1 MQSFSSTRKN
11 ICLPDWFGV
20 MLTSFVHVGFDSV
33 HRHQLN
39 SATVRAPILFWT
51 HFDFHMDSSIIS
63 FCSSQTIFNGT
74 IFRSPSSSFRFDC
87 ITTYVCRFTMDANFC
102 ANHYCNPSECSS
114 TWCVLYVY
122 VYFEA
127 TFEST
132 SPLNGNIKLLNKIT
146 VYTVHSHKQWT
157 FYQRD
162 CHPWCTYN
170 AEIVGIN
177 VWC

>member
-87 ITTYVCRFTMDANFC
+87 IYYICMQIHDGC
-102 ANHYCNPSECSS
+102 KLLCQPLYCNPSECSS

-146 VYTVHSHKQWT
+146 VYTVHRAINSEHFAK
-157 FYQRD
+157 
-162 CHPWCTYN
+162 
-170 AEIVGIN
+170 EIATLDVHIMPKLQ
-177 VWC
+177 V